1 MCIPDVDPIG
11 EHQRQTAVLGDL
23 LAGVIIGP
31 GVFGLVHE
39 SEALHALAEL
49 GVLIL
54 LFEVGLESDLDGLLR
69 AGAQATLVAV
79 VGVVVPFALGF
90 AVMRELGHPPLL
102 AVFVG
107 ATLTAT
113 SVGVTARV
121 LADLGRL
128 QDAAAKIVLGAAVVD
143 DILGLIILAVVTGI
157 AQTGSVSV
165 AAVGVLSGKAVVFLV
180 VAILLGVRL
189 APTLLRWIGRMHV
202 RGTLVV
208 YSVVFAVALAALADL
223 IGLATIIGAFAAGLV
238 LATTE
243 RREHIEERIKPVA
256 DLLVPVFFV
265 TVGMKVQPVV
275 LNPFG
280 HHAQFAVAMLLTAVA
295 VASKLAAGLVVYQRG
310 VRRWPVAVGMVPR
323 GEVGPIFAG
332 TGLAAGVIAEDLYA
346 ALVVMVILTTF
357 AAPPWLKALYGTPPH
372 GPMTADAADAA
383 VIATLLAERA
393 LCVDCLARAAS
404 VTRER
409 ADELVRSI
417 ASTLN
422 VSSEAGR
429 CGLCMATR
437 FLYRIS

>member
-1 MCIPDVDPIG
+1 MEFRELLVGLVVVWLASKAGGEGMQRIG
-11 EHQRQTAVLGDL
+11 QTAVLGEL

-54 LFEVGLESDLDGLLR
+54 LFEVGLESDLSGLLR
-69 AGAQATLVAV
+69 AGIQATLVAV

-90 AVMRELGHPPLL
+90 AVMRWLDHPPLL

-128 QDAAAKIVLGAAVVD
+128 QDAAAKVVLGAAVVD

-157 AQTGSVSV
+157 AQTGSISV
-165 AAVGVLSGKAVVFLV
+165 AAVGVLSGKAVAFLV

-189 APTLLRWIGRMHV
+189 APMLLRWIGRMHA
-202 RGTLVV
+202 RGTLIV

-243 RREHIEERIKPVA
+243 RREHIEDRIKPVA

-265 TVGMKVQPVV
+265 TVGMKVQPAV

-280 HHAQFAVAMLLTAVA
+280 HDAQFGVAMLLTAVA

-323 GEVGPIFAG
+323 GEVGLIFAG
-332 TGLAAGVIAEDLYA
+332 TGLAAGVIAEDLYSA
-346 ALVVMVILTTF
+346 VVVVVMLTTF
-357 AAPPWLKALYGTPPH
+357 AAPPWLKALYGKPPH
-372 GPMTADAADAA
+372 
-383 VIATLLAERA
+383 ER
-393 LCVDCLARAAS
+393 R
-404 VTRER
+404 
-409 ADELVRSI
+409 
-417 ASTLN
+417 
-422 VSSEAGR
+422 
-429 CGLCMATR
+429 
-437 FLYRIS
+437 